1 MQRIAMIFASIINPR
16 WVLIPSLRITNPLT
30 QRSLPPLLGYCSFF
44 PFPPLETI
52 KSLVRTKEKSFFE
65 HSSPKKASGVS
76 SEKRTTIFPR
86 DKKMATS
93 LGTIFLLFP
102 KEGLFLF
109 ILFFILFLLLV
120 WFFGSVT
127 CVVLL

>member
-1 MQRIAMIFASIINPR
+1 MR

-44 PFPPLETI
+44 PFPPLEII

-76 SEKRTTIFPR
+76 SKKRTTIFPR
-86 DKKMATS
+86 DRKMATS
-93 LGTIFLLFP
+93 LGIIF
-102 KEGLFLF
+102 F
-109 ILFFILFLLLV
+109 IVSKGRVIFIYFVFILFLLLV

-127 CVVLL
+127 CVVLLQVIHYGQILT

>member
-1 MQRIAMIFASIINPR
+1 MR

-44 PFPPLETI
+44 PFPPLEII

-76 SEKRTTIFPR
+76 SEKGTTIFPR
-86 DKKMATS
+86 DRVFYCFAYLPVCIAFYVRFYFS
-93 LGTIFLLFP
+93 ASYSGLSGFL
-102 KEGLFLF
+102 
-109 ILFFILFLLLV
+109 
-120 WFFGSVT
+120 SVGG
-127 CVVLL
+127 CFKR

>member
-1 MQRIAMIFASIINPR
+1 MR

-44 PFPPLETI
+44 PFPPLEII

-76 SEKRTTIFPR
+76 SRKKTTIFPR
-86 DKKMATS
+86 DRKMATS

-102 KEGLFLF
+102 KEGL
-109 ILFFILFLLLV
+109 ILFSIFFICVVLVLLLV
-120 WFFGSVT
+120 WFRYK
-127 CVVLL
+127 